1 MQVPKIDLNGD
12 RIQNIRNL
20 LKIYSIVLFKEEIT
34 NREVEVLAEYL
45 TYGCGEKG
53 NKAIEL
59 NYGIATNNIR
69 QISSRLQ
76 KKGLLIPKH
85 YKEGQ
90 GRELHP
96 DLKSVR
102 DNFVTGDHKF
112 LLLQVWK

>member
-1 MQVPKIDLNGD
+1 VFLSKTTPPKPVGAPPL
-12 RIQNIRNL
+12 R
-20 LKIYSIVLFKEEIT
+20 KKK
-34 NREVEVLAEYL
+34 
-45 TYGCGEKG
+45 CGEKG
-53 NKAIEL
+53 NRAIEL

-102 DNFVTGDHKF
+102 DNFVEGDHKF
-112 LLLQVWK
+112 LLLQIWK